1 MNKIITEIERNPIK
15 KKTAIALIVV
25 DCLVF
30 LCSLFASNFFK
41 IILIS
46 VGVSAVIDGITWATV
61 GSINKCPHCEEP
73 FGLQKVA
80 SRFVGSAQTTM
91 NVQKKV
97 RDRYGRTVASI
108 DDYVPATRNDY
119 INTYKCMYCGGIKES
134 KSSYKTMN

>member
-1 MNKIITEIERNPIK
+1 MNQLIKRVFSNPIK
-15 KKTAIALIVV
+15 KITFEALVVSDGLILIV
-25 DCLVF
+25 CLLSSTLFKGF
-30 LCSLFASNFFK
+30 LYAMIISLILDA
-41 IILIS
+41 IIWLI
-46 VGVSAVIDGITWATV
+46 V
-61 GSINKCPHCEEP
+61 GSINKCPHCKEP

-80 SRFVGSAQTTM
+80 SRFVGSVQTTM

-97 RDRYGRTVASI
+97 RDRQGRIIASI